1 MEPRATMGRASKI
14 MPQVSDC
21 LMRIN
26 GKAVAMTV
34 FVAAAMLIITACTRK
49 PVMAHA
55 QFVNMPSHGW
65 QQDLPL
71 AFTPI
76 YDDSTLT
83 CDVMLTI
90 RHDNSYSYRNLSM
103 AVDIIAADS
112 TVRRQHVNMPLADEY
127 GNWTGGG
134 FGALYQASVF
144 IARDLLPTQAS
155 RIVVWQTMADCD
167 TLTGLVNM
175 GLTVFPSH

>member
-1 MEPRATMGRASKI
+1 
-14 MPQVSDC
+14 
-21 LMRIN
+21 MRIN
-26 GKAVAMTV
+26 GKAVAMMV

-55 QFVNMPSHGW
+55 QFVNLPSHGW

-90 RHDNSYSYRNLSM
+90 LHDNSYSYRNLSM

-112 TVRRQHVNMPLADEY
+112 TVHRQQVNMPLADEY

-175 GLTVFPSH
+175 GLTVFPSY

>member
-1 MEPRATMGRASKI
+1 M
-14 MPQVSDC
+14 SDG
-21 LMRIN
+21 LMRTN

-55 QFVNMPSHGW
+55 QFVNMPSQGW

-71 AFTPI
+71 TFTPI
-76 YDDSTLT
+76 YEDTTLNY
-83 CDVMLTI
+83 DLMLTI
-90 RHDNSYSYRNLSM
+90 RHDNGFSYRNLLM
-103 AVDIIAADS
+103 TIDMIAGDS
-112 TVRRQHVNMPLADEY
+112 TVSRQQVNMPLADEY
-127 GNWTGGG
+127 GNWKGGG
-134 FGALYQASVF
+134 FGALYQASIL
-144 IARDLLPTQAS
+144 IARNMSPTQAS
-155 RIVVWQTMADCD
+155 RIVVWQTMEGCD

>member
-1 MEPRATMGRASKI
+1 
-14 MPQVSDC
+14 MPLVSDW

-26 GKAVAMTV
+26 SKAVAMTV
-34 FVAAAMLIITACTRK
+34 FVAAAMLIMTACTRK

-83 CDVMLTI
+83 CDLMLTI

-103 AVDIIAADS
+103 AVDVIAADS
-112 TVRRQHVNMPLADEY
+112 TVHRQQVNMQLADEY

-144 IARDLLPTQAS
+144 IARGLSPSQAS
-155 RIVVWQTMADCD
+155 RVVVWQTMAACD

>member
-1 MEPRATMGRASKI
+1 
-14 MPQVSDC
+14 
-21 LMRIN
+21 MRIS
-26 GKAVAMTV
+26 GKAVAMTA
-34 FVAAAMLIITACTRK
+34 FVAAAMLIMTACTSK
-49 PVMAHA
+49 PVMPHA
-55 QFVNMPSHGW
+55 QFVNIPSHGW

-71 AFTPI
+71 AFTPS

-83 CDVMLTI
+83 CDFKLTI
-90 RHDNSYSYRNLSM
+90 RHDNSYSYRNLSI

-112 TVRRQHVNMPLADEY
+112 TVRRQQVNMPLADEY

-134 FGALYQASVF
+134 FGALYQASVV
-144 IARDLLPTQAS
+144 IARDLSPDQAS

-175 GLTVFPSH
+175 GLTVYPSH